1 MYHQA
6 FYPPRRWDRALLIAG
21 FYGLCAGVAL
31 AWGYAQGRSALW
43 WHRSVEEAWITSG
56 YVISNGILGLAVGL
70 GLVVITRILQDRS
83 SLVRKLHNEFHHLL
97 ASLQKQEVMVLAVSS
112 ALGEELFFRGA
123 LLSRLEICLPGA
135 WGTALGIVGS
145 AMLFSLVH
153 IAPGKK
159 FFSWTIGSFLVGL
172 AFAGLYVGMG
182 DLTAP
187 VVAHAVVNW
196 LNLRDIIQRPRV
208 L

>member
-1 MYHQA
+1 MYKGA
-6 FYPPRRWDRALLIAG
+6 YFKRRWDRALLIAG
-21 FYGLCAGVAL
+21 VYGLCAAAAL
-31 AWGYAQGRSALW
+31 VWGHAQGRATLW
-43 WHRSVEEAWITSG
+43 WHRSTEEAYATSG
-56 YVISNGILGLAVGL
+56 YVLSDALLGLAVGL
-70 GLVVITRILQDRS
+70 GLVLITRILQDQS
-83 SLVRKLHNEFHHLL
+83 STVRKLHNEFHHLL
-97 ASLQKQEVMVLAVSS
+97 GSLQKHEILVLAMASS
-112 ALGEELFFRGA
+112 LGEELFFRGA

-145 AMLFSLVH
+145 AMVFSLVH
-153 IAPGKK
+153 IAPGKR
-159 FFSWTIGSFLVGL
+159 FFSWTISSFVVGL

-196 LNLRDIIQRPRV
+196 LNLRDIVRHPRV